1 MILRGTPPATS
12 VRSLTGSLLG
22 KGRSPF
28 QAFAA
33 FCLAASIFRA
43 TAADVLIPVGMA
55 RIDLSPTNAVRLMGY
70 AARADIPAPTN
81 VLQRLHAR
89 ALAIGEGTHAV
100 VLVTIDNCILPGALT
115 TEIRAHVAART
126 GIATH
131 QISLA
136 VTHTH
141 SAPCLTGAA
150 PNIFARDISAADQA
164 EIDTYTR
171 YFVSKVEESILTA
184 LNARKPA
191 NLAWGQ
197 GSVGFARNRR
207 TAGGPVDHALP
218 LLRIS
223 EPDGSLRGVLV
234 NYACHCT
241 TLSGDSNASHG
252 DWAGVAALDLEASFP
267 GATALVA
274 IGCGADSN
282 PDPRGTIELVEQHG
296 RSLATE
302 ARRLIELPLTPITTA
317 PIARLETIELPFQP
331 HFTRDQWEARAKT
344 AGIVGHH
351 ARRWLARI
359 DAGNPPAPTLPY
371 PVQTFTF
378 GDQLAMVFLGGEVVV
393 DYSLR
398 LKRELDPARLWING
412 YANDVPCYIPS
423 RRILREG
430 GYEAESSLWYYDRPQ
445 QLDPAI
451 EDRIIEAV
459 RGQLEPTFRPP
470 PVKGEMTPPRDA
482 RRALESF
489 SLPSDL
495 TLDLVAGD
503 DLVQSPVAIDFAA
516 DGRLWVC
523 EMSDYPA
530 GTGGGF
536 EPGGRVKVLTDADR
550 DGRFDRATVV
560 ASGLPFPTGLM
571 AWQDGVLVCAAPE
584 VLWFDGAGGG
594 REVLLSGFA
603 THNYQARVNGLRWGL
618 DGWVYGSGGLF
629 GGRIRSRGSAS
640 EIDASGRDFRFKPR
654 AAGFEAL
661 PGVSQQG
668 RLRDDFG
675 EWFGNDNGSLLWHYP
690 LPPDAA
696 ARGIEPP
703 QARLGVNRDDQRVY
717 PTSATLTR
725 FNDPHTANQ
734 LTSAC
739 APELYRD
746 TALGAAYAGNAFV
759 CEPVH
764 NLVRRAVLSPEGMS
778 FSARRATNEITSEFL
793 SSTDH
798 WFRPV
803 EIRTGPDGAL
813 WVVDMYRF
821 VIEHTR
827 WIPPERLQNLDP
839 RAGSDRG
846 RIYRIRRRDD
856 RLRPLPTVREDRP
869 AELASQLGS
878 SNGVLRDLAHRALLA
893 RQQAAAMPTASAL
906 PIPALRRLLEP
917 AVEPGVRA
925 QAAAVLSQVKQ
936 LRTTDLVGLLD
947 AIEPRLI
954 RFTLGLL
961 PAEPA
966 ALEVLRL
973 RSQRLAADPSLRL
986 SLACAFERQAAA
998 GAGDVAS
1005 LLLDFPTDPWL
1016 RAVALRAAAD
1026 HPEGF
1031 VAPLVAR
1038 PDWMRDTPGAWST
1051 ILDRLVAG
1059 GNSKVLSDLILAAPA
1074 ASGSTA
1080 VALGWI
1086 ARLPS
1091 GADLRLRPPAQARM
1105 DGWRRELIPRAPEIA
1120 ADARQGVA
1128 ERTAAVLLLSQAA
1141 VTDPTVIPKL
1151 VGLLET
1157 ELPDRL
1163 RGTLVNRLTTLPGSA
1178 LSATLLGEWPQLP
1191 PRSRAERI
1199 RLLLSR
1205 PAWCSDLLSAIREGR
1220 VQPTELTVD
1229 QREQLRYHPDA
1240 AVRDLAT
1247 TRLPTVAS
1255 NRGEILTRFRPAL
1268 ALEGNAA
1275 HGAPVFDRLCAA
1287 CHRVRDRG
1295 HAVGPDITVFRSKP
1309 PEDLLVAILDPN
1321 AAVDARS
1328 SGYTVSLKDGR
1339 ELSGVVAEET
1349 AAAFTLLQPGGGR
1362 DRFARSEVERIE
1374 VSPRSLMP
1382 EGLEE
1387 GLPPQDLADLMAWL
1401 RRTPGGFGAA
1411 DAATQKAA
1419 LARWSQS
1426 SPASIERPGGSNPAL
1441 PYPSWLG
1448 TMPLHFC
1455 RQNLGQ
1461 DRISWETTVP
1471 TGTGR
1476 VILRW
1481 PAAMGLHSTPKG
1493 HFTLNIGGQPVLDFD
1508 VTLEDGEWA
1517 AASAPIV
1524 LRYRVEERNDEDS
1537 NGILELQLDRTRI
1550 PADGRLRVS
1559 LQASNSGSQRWFG
1572 VYAVP
1577 SP

>member
-1 MILRGTPPATS
+1 MILRVGRALP
-12 VRSLTGSLLG
+12 LFLG
-22 KGRSPF
+22 F
-28 QAFAA
+28 F
-33 FCLAASIFRA
+33 LAASQLRA
-43 TAADVLIPVGMA
+43 ATVGALIPAGVA
-55 RIDLSPTNAVRLMGY
+55 RIDISPTNAVRLMGY
-70 AARADIPAPTN
+70 AARADIAAPTN

-89 ALAIGEGTHAV
+89 ALAIGEGSNAV
-100 VLVTIDNCILPGALT
+100 VIVTIDNCILPGALT
-115 TEIRAHVAART
+115 SEIRARVAART
-126 GIATH
+126 GMGTNQIA
-131 QISLA
+131 LA

-150 PNIFARDISAADQA
+150 PNIFARDISPPDQA

-171 YFVSKVEESILTA
+171 YFAGKVEESILTA
-184 LNARKPA
+184 LNSRQPA
-191 NLAWGQ
+191 QLAWGQ
-197 GSVGFARNRR
+197 GRVGFARNRR
-207 TAGGPVDHALP
+207 TPGGPVDHSLP

-223 EPDGSLRGVLV
+223 GPDGRLRGILV

-241 TLSGDSNASHG
+241 TLSGDFNASHG

-282 PDPRGTIELVEQHG
+282 PDPRGTVALVEQHG
-296 RSLATE
+296 RSLANE
-302 ARRLIELPLTPITTA
+302 ARRLIELPLTPLANA
-317 PIARLETIELPFQP
+317 PVARLETIELPFQP
-331 HFTRDQWEARAKT
+331 HFSRGQWESRART

-359 DAGNPPAPTLPY
+359 DAGNPPATTLPY
-371 PVQTFTF
+371 PVQSFAF

-398 LKRELDPARLWING
+398 LKTELDSARLWING

-451 EDRIIEAV
+451 EDRIIESV
-459 RGQLEPTFRPP
+459 RGQLEPIFRRPP
-470 PVKGEMTPPRDA
+470 AKGEMTPPREA

-489 SLPSDL
+489 SLPSEL

-530 GTGGGF
+530 GMKGGF
-536 EPGGRVKVLTDADR
+536 EPGGRVKVLTDVDR
-550 DGRFDRATVV
+550 DGRFDHATVV

-571 AWQDGVLVCAAPE
+571 AWQDGVIVCAAPD

-629 GGRIRSRGSAS
+629 GGRIRSPGNAT
-640 EIDASGRDFRFKPR
+640 EIDASGRDFRFMPR
-654 AAGFEAL
+654 AAGFEPL

-668 RLRDDFG
+668 RVRDDFN

-696 ARGIEPP
+696 AWGIEPP
-703 QARLGVNRDDQRVY
+703 QARIGINRDDNRVF
-717 PTSATLTR
+717 PTSVTLAR

-764 NLVRRAVLSPEGMS
+764 NLVRRAVLARDGVT
-778 FSARRATNEITSEFL
+778 FTARRATNELNSEFL
-793 SSTDH
+793 SSSDN

-827 WIPPERLQNLDP
+827 WIPPERLQQLDP
-839 RAGSDRG
+839 RAGADRG

-869 AELASQLGS
+869 AQLASRLGS
-878 SNGVLRDLAHRALLA
+878 SNGVLRDLAHRELLV
-893 RQQAAAMPTASAL
+893 RHRASPI
-906 PIPALRRLLEP
+906 PIPALRQLLSPSSEP
-917 AVEPGVRA
+917 AIRA
-925 QAAAVLSQVKQ
+925 QAAAVLSQLKQ
-936 LRTTDLVGLLD
+936 LRVADFTGLLEGR
-947 AIEPRLI
+947 EPRLS
-954 RFTLGLL
+954 RFVLGLL

-966 ALEVLRL
+966 ALELL
-973 RSQRLAADPSLRL
+973 RSHSAHLAADPFLRL
-986 SLACAFERQAAA
+986 ALAGALERQGAA

-1005 LLLDFPTDPWL
+1005 LLLDHPADPWL
-1016 RAVALRAAAD
+1016 RAVALRAAAN
-1026 HPEGF
+1026 HPEAF
-1031 VAPLVAR
+1031 VSPLLAR
-1038 PDWMRDTPGAWST
+1038 PDWMRTDTGAWST
-1051 ILDRLVAG
+1051 VLDRIVAD
-1059 GNSKVLSDLILAAPA
+1059 GNPNALSDLILAAPA
-1074 ASGSTA
+1074 STESPSA
-1080 VALGWI
+1080 ALGWI
-1086 ARLPS
+1086 ARLDPR
-1091 GADLRLRPPAQARM
+1091 AHPLLRAPARARM
-1105 DGWRRELIPRAPEIA
+1105 EGWRHELLPIASEIA
-1120 ADARQGVA
+1120 TGIQYPVP
-1128 ERTAAVLLLSQAA
+1128 ERNAAVLILSQSAA
-1141 VTDPTVIPKL
+1141 TDPLALAKL

-1157 ELPDRL
+1157 ELPDPVRA
-1163 RGTLVNRLTTLPGSA
+1163 TLVNSLANLPGPGLPS
-1178 LSATLLGEWPQLP
+1178 SLLNDWTRLP
-1191 PRSRAERI
+1191 PRSRTERI

-1205 PAWCSDLLSAIREGR
+1205 PTGCSALLEAVREGR
-1220 VQPTELTVD
+1220 VLPTELTIE
-1229 QREQLRYHPDA
+1229 QREQLRRHKDPA
-1240 AVRDLAT
+1240 IRDRATTLLAT
-1247 TRLPTVAS
+1247 VTS
-1255 NRGEILTRFRPAL
+1255 NRGEVLDRFRPAL
-1268 ALEGNAA
+1268 TMEGDAGR
-1275 HGAPVFDRLCAA
+1275 GAPVFDRLCSA

-1295 HAVGPDITVFRSKP
+1295 HAVGPDITVYRSKA

-1328 SGYTVSLKDGR
+1328 SGYTLSLKDGR
-1339 ELSGVVAEET
+1339 ELTGVVVEET
-1349 AAAFTLLQPGGGR
+1349 AAALTLVQPGGNR
-1362 DRFARSEVERIE
+1362 TRFARSEVDRLE
-1374 VSPRSLMP
+1374 VSSRSLMP

-1387 GLPPQDLADLMAWL
+1387 GLAPQDLADLMAWL
-1401 RRTPGGFGAA
+1401 RRSPGVFGAA
-1411 DAATQKAA
+1411 DAATQSSL
-1419 LARWSQS
+1419 LARWGRS
-1426 SPASIERPGGSNPAL
+1426 SPAPLERLGGSNPPL
-1441 PYPSWLG
+1441 SYPSWMG
-1448 TMPLHFC
+1448 TFPLHFC

-1461 DRISWETTVP
+1461 DRLSWETTVP
-1471 TGTGR
+1471 PGTGR
-1476 VILRW
+1476 VTLRW
-1481 PAAMGLHSTPKG
+1481 PAAMGLQSTPKG
-1493 HFTLNIGGQPVLDFD
+1493 HFTLNIAGQPALDFD
-1508 VTLEDGEWA
+1508 VTLEDAEWTARA
-1517 AASAPIV
+1517 AQIV

-1537 NGILELQLDRTRI
+1537 NGVLEIEIDRARV
-1550 PADGRLRVS
+1550 PADGRLRLS
-1559 LQASNSGSQRWFG
+1559 IQASNSGSQRWFG

-1577 SP
+1577 PR